1 MARAATAPKG
11 PLLSTATENPAAED
25 NDPPLTIKRA
35 ARLLDL
41 SPARLHQLAKDGW
54 IPKPF
59 TLDGVVQGYI
69 KFLKEDQRRSSQVR
83 ANSEVQR
90 ERARKLWLENEE
102 KEAHLVRIESA
113 MAAID
118 DIFGAVR
125 GAIAGLP
132 SRVTADPVLRRNFE
146 DEFDAVLQGLAE
158 RLQQNASALRAG
170 RDLTEANPEDEPDR
184 VGEEKPAVPGNGSKA
199 RAARGHT
206 ENPPES
212 GP

>member
-1 MARAATAPKG
+1 MLRAAAAKKEQLPE
-11 PLLSTATENPAAED
+11 TATENRSVAD
-25 NDPPLTIKRA
+25 DFPPFTIERGARHVDLT
-35 ARLLDL
+35 
-41 SPARLHQLAKDGW
+41 PARLHQLAKDGW
-54 IPKPF
+54 IPRPF
-59 TLDGVVQGYI
+59 TWDGVVQGYI

-90 ERARKLWLENEE
+90 EQARKLWLENEE

-170 RDLTEANPEDEPDR
+170 RDLTEADPED
-184 VGEEKPAVPGNGSKA
+184 
-199 RAARGHT
+199 
-206 ENPPES
+206 
-212 GP
+212 

>member
-1 MARAATAPKG
+1 MENSPQVLGNGKAIWRIRVEEATR
-11 PLLSTATENPAAED
+11 LLGVTRQRITQLNKEGWIQR
-25 NDPPLTIKRA
+25 PLTWGSVAQGFINFLRA
-35 ARLLDL
+35 
-41 SPARLHQLAKDGW
+41 
-54 IPKPF
+54 
-59 TLDGVVQGYI
+59 
-69 KFLKEDQRRSSQVR
+69 DQRRSTRVR
-83 ANSEVQR
+83 ADNEVQR

-125 GAIAGLP
+125 GAVAGLP

-158 RLQQNASALRAG
+158 RLQQNAQSLRAG
-170 RDLTEANPEDEPDR
+170 RDLTEADPEDEPDGT
-184 VGEEKPAVPGNGSKA
+184 GEEKPAVPGNGSKA

-212 GP
+212 GA